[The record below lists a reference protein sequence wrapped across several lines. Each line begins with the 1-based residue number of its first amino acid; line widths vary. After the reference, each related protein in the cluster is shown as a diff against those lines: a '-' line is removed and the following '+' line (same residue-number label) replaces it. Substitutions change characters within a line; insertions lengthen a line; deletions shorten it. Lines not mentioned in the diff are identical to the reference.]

1 MSSTS
6 EHISQRQQQL
16 YYSNRSPR
24 VSLVGTSTASSPVM
38 LSNTPQVRG
47 NTNQVVV
54 VSGDNQFRS
63 IPIGSV
69 GYHPPGCACPNCE
82 TKYVPPIG
90 HSTSLDNRHEIYTYS
105 IANDPSGNT
114 DGIVQ
119 EFTTENG
126 ERHVFVPSIHHSTSL
141 DNRQELI
148 SRTSDDNKRNEKS
161 EKEAVKRAR
170 QAEAARLRYHR
181 LTPDEKKALNLK
193 RTLAQKRKKQR
204 EKEMAQLEAILRAS
218 GDIYDDPEVL
228 EQLREKRMR
237 AKWAEAAR
245 NRYHRSMTDEE
256 RKSHNMKRRIKQQV
270 SVKNEDKSG
279 GNLGGEANKR
289 IKEQNAR
296 KAEAA
301 RLRYHRMTY
310 DEKKLY
316 NQRRTE
322 AFRRR
327 RMEEETL
334 LAMPIGRINGEALDR
349 AQQIVIRNAKRA
361 EAARLRYQR
370 MTPEQRRAYNQKR
383 YTPKRKRQIMEVI
396 LADVDPDLKTEKS
409 DDEEE
414 YDALSSLERDV
425 LRRTQQAHQILL
437 LMSTSEQSSQRHQ
450 QLYYSN
456 RTPNSRVSLVGTSAA
471 SSPVM
476 LSNTPQVRGNANQ
489 VVVVSGDNQFRSIP
503 IGNVGYH
510 PPGCACPNC
519 ETKFD
524 PTSLGNSH
532 EFYTYIGND
541 QSNDDDDGIVEE
553 FTTGSGE
560 RHVVIMTKNDAN
572 LSMQEKLRRQ
582 KLSEAARNRYAL
594 LSDDEKRIFTER
606 RIIMRQRK
614 KQKEREM
621 EELEAILRA
630 TNDITDDLVLLDEQS
645 LQRKRARLSR
655 YQTMSI
661 DERRE
666 YNQKRRLKQLGLPEN
681 IEEVPRQKLEQI
693 KRHINEV
700 NARKAEAAR
709 QRYHRMTADERKIY
723 NRRRTESFR
732 KRRVEEE
739 KLLSTPAGQI
749 TPEALEKAQSI
760 MLRNAKRAEQAR
772 LRYQRKQQER
782 GVVPRRQRKPKT
794 EITNES
800 TEPNLDQILDTIER
814 DVVRKTEEARQTLLK
829 MQQNELK
836 KEETVGTLDDKQH
849 HFVVPDRGGGT
860 THTIVQSPINITQ
873 QQLSGGNVVQYVQV
887 PARSVQNGFIIADNK
902 FVQVHTDGGIQT
914 SGPQSYTVK
923 PQPQNSMPAQVVVEQ

>member
-1 MSSTS
+1 
-6 EHISQRQQQL
+6 
-16 YYSNRSPR
+16 
-24 VSLVGTSTASSPVM
+24 
-38 LSNTPQVRG
+38 
-47 NTNQVVV
+47 
-54 VSGDNQFRS
+54 
-63 IPIGSV
+63 
-69 GYHPPGCACPNCE
+69 
-82 TKYVPPIG
+82 
-90 HSTSLDNRHEIYTYS
+90 
-105 IANDPSGNT
+105 
-114 DGIVQ
+114 
-119 EFTTENG
+119 
-126 ERHVFVPSIHHSTSL
+126 
-141 DNRQELI
+141 
-148 SRTSDDNKRNEKS
+148 
-161 EKEAVKRAR
+161 
-170 QAEAARLRYHR
+170 
-181 LTPDEKKALNLK
+181 
-193 RTLAQKRKKQR
+193 
-204 EKEMAQLEAILRAS
+204 
-218 GDIYDDPEVL
+218 
-228 EQLREKRMR
+228 
-237 AKWAEAAR
+237 
-245 NRYHRSMTDEE
+245 
-256 RKSHNMKRRIKQQV
+256 
-270 SVKNEDKSG
+270 
-279 GNLGGEANKR
+279 
-289 IKEQNAR
+289 
-296 KAEAA
+296 
-301 RLRYHRMTY
+301 
-310 DEKKLY
+310 
-316 NQRRTE
+316 
-322 AFRRR
+322 
-327 RMEEETL
+327 
-334 LAMPIGRINGEALDR
+334 
-349 AQQIVIRNAKRA
+349 
-361 EAARLRYQR
+361 
-370 MTPEQRRAYNQKR
+370 
-383 YTPKRKRQIMEVI
+383 
-396 LADVDPDLKTEKS
+396 
-409 DDEEE
+409 
-414 YDALSSLERDV
+414 
-425 LRRTQQAHQILL
+425 
-437 LMSTSEQSSQRHQ
+437 MSTSEQSSQRHQ

-456 RTPNSRVSLVGTSAA
+456 RSPRVSLVGTSAA

-489 VVVVSGDNQFRSIP
+489 VVVVSGDNQFRNIP

-541 QSNDDDDGIVEE
+541 QFNDDDDGIVEE

-800 TEPNLDQILDTIER
+800 AEPNLDQILDTIER

-887 PARSVQNGFIIADNK
+887 PARSVPNGFIIADNK

-914 SGPQSYTVK
+914 SAPQSYTVIQEASTSK
-923 PQPQNSMPAQVVVEQ
+923 FDAGPSSSGTSNYYPVSIIHHEPPPPHQQQRHHITTSTIDHHHHLNPPTRIEIVQPTIITTNNTNNFGGQHTSTASGSSTTLLAASSSSSLASSRRHYTSNPLQQNQQQQTFIIPKIEHHPIIASRSSISSGMSSSKQRVMDPHNSNDQKLLLQKAKRAERARRRYHEMSAEARHEFNAKRALSLKMARLRDEELCRLGDDMNTKGQEPEDSLRNAIEQARLRRAKRAEAARVKYQKMTSEQRKAHNAMRDAQRRQRKRELEDTVTVVKQ